1 MLKTSLNNSNRWES
15 EDRGSMTNAG
25 SIKSFSS
32 HFEAD
37 RREDREITLY
47 F

>member
-1 MLKTSLNNSNRWES
+1 MEDRRLKT
-15 EDRGSMTNAG
+15 EDGRQETDAG
-25 SIKSFSS
+25 SLKSFSS

-47 F
+47 FE